1 MLRPGGHPTTCAPS
15 PPRGKFRAVQK
26 RSTNLLFISLAV
38 GAFGA
43 LTGRLLTWLAAPGF
57 DFGLTPFAFAW
68 LSPLVLFATA
78 SATFAI
84 AFGGMVP
91 DIEVIARQMRS
102 SSKGEREYLRRQ
114 LPMGHHR
121 TPPPYSQGSGY
132 LLSLQ

>member
-15 PPRGKFRAVQK
+15 PPRGKFRAVPT
-26 RSTNLLFISLAV
+26 RSTNLLFVSLAV

-84 AFGGMVP
+84 ASM
-91 DIEVIARQMRS
+91 AA
-102 SSKGEREYLRRQ
+102 
-114 LPMGHHR
+114 
-121 TPPPYSQGSGY
+121 T
-132 LLSLQ
+132 